1 MIGNDL
7 AKCLFE
13 SGSFRG
19 EWDER
24 GFVLMMGLVI
34 YSSIGWVFKN
44 I

>member
-13 SGSFRG
+13 SGTSRG
-19 EWDER
+19 EWNAW

-34 YSSIGWVFKN
+34 YSSIGWAFKN